1 MANRILDC
9 VSSPEDLK
17 VLSDDELQILALE
30 IREEIIKVTS
40 KTGGHVASSLGAV
53 EIILAVHSLINS
65 PHDKFIFDVG
75 HQAYAHKLVTGRLAE
90 FPTLRQFG
98 GISGFPRPKES
109 PHDVHPSGHASDSI
123 SIALGLAQARKLQGG
138 DEKVVA
144 LIGDASLSGGMAFE
158 ALNLIGQ
165 LQLPLVIIL
174 NDNEMSISK
183 NVGGLM
189 KHLGAIRTTTKYR
202 QARDNAQAQLENAGA
217 LANAMVSFGRN
228 VKESMK
234 QFVLPQ
240 SSMMFE
246 QLGILCTPP
255 VDGHDIGALKELLST
270 ALAADGPV
278 LIHAVTKKGS
288 GYKPA
293 EDDPER
299 FHGIG
304 AFDIATGESIKKPAT
319 APSYTSVFGKAL
331 VAEGNADERVVAIT
345 AAMRG
350 GTGLDAFAEA
360 IPDRFI
366 DVGIA
371 EENAVAMAAGLAIG
385 GNKPVVAVYS
395 TFLQRA
401 FDQIL
406 INVALPELDV
416 VFAIDRAGVVG
427 ADGSTHNGM
436 FDIAYMRMV
445 PHMRVIAPSNEAE
458 LVNALHTALSL
469 EGPVA
474 VRYPRGQAE
483 GVQVPETP
491 CELPYGKGDIRR
503 EGEDVCILAW
513 GDMVRESLGAAD
525 LLEEQ
530 GIDARVVDMRWVK
543 PLDHDAIKHAAAT
556 KLVVTV
562 EDGVIAGGA
571 GEGVMEVM
579 RGMGS
584 LTPALVLGVGDQ
596 FVTHGTQAQLLHSL
610 GLDAEG
616 IADSVLKRLAQD
628 SLSK

>member
-350 GTGLDAFAEA
+350 GTGLDTFAEA

>member
-53 EIILAVHSLINS
+53 EIILAVHSLISS

-138 DEKVVA
+138 DEKIVA

-189 KHLGAIRTTTKYR
+189 KHLGAIRTTAKYR

-278 LIHAVTKKGS
+278 LIHAVTKKGA

-304 AFDIATGESIKKPAT
+304 AFDIATGESVKKPA
-319 APSYTSVFGKAL
+319 AVPSYTSVFGRAL
-331 VAEGNADERVVAIT
+331 VAEGKADERVVALT

-503 EGEDVCILAW
+503 QGEDVCILAW
-513 GDMVRESLGAAD
+513 GDMVRESLGAAE
-525 LLEEQ
+525 LLQEQ

>member
-278 LIHAVTKKGS
+278 LIHAVTKKGA

-304 AFDIATGESIKKPAT
+304 AFDIATGESMKKPAA

-331 VAEGNADERVVAIT
+331 VAEGKADERVVAIT

-350 GTGLDAFAEA
+350 GTGLDTFAEA

-513 GDMVRESLGAAD
+513 GDMVCESLGAAE
-525 LLEEQ
+525 LLQEQ
-530 GIDARVVDMRWVK
+530 GINARVVDMRWVK

>member
-109 PHDVHPSGHASDSI
+109 PYDVHPSGHASDSI

-228 VKESMK
+228 VKESIK

-278 LIHAVTKKGS
+278 LIHAVTKKGA

-304 AFDIATGESIKKPAT
+304 AFDIATGESIKKPST

-331 VAEGNADERVVAIT
+331 VAEGKADERVVAIT

-491 CELPYGKGDIRR
+491 CNLPYGKGDIRR

-513 GDMVRESLGAAD
+513 GDMVRESLGAAE

>member
-278 LIHAVTKKGS
+278 LIHAVTKKGA

-304 AFDIATGESIKKPAT
+304 AFDIATGESIKKPAA
-319 APSYTSVFGKAL
+319 APTYTSVFGKAL
-331 VAEGNADERVVAIT
+331 VAEGKADERVVAIT

-385 GNKPVVAVYS
+385 GSKPVVAVYS

-458 LVNALHTALSL
+458 LANALHTALSL

-483 GVQVPETP
+483 GVRVPETP

-513 GDMVRESLGAAD
+513 GDMVRESLGAAE

>member
-217 LANAMVSFGRN
+217 LASAMVSFGRN

-278 LIHAVTKKGS
+278 LIHAVTKKGA

-304 AFDIATGESIKKPAT
+304 AFDIATGESIKKPAS

-331 VAEGNADERVVAIT
+331 VAEGKADERVVAIT

-513 GDMVRESLGAAD
+513 GDMVRESLGAAE

>member
-65 PHDKFIFDVG
+65 THDKFIFDVG
-75 HQAYAHKLVTGRLAE
+75 HQAYAHKLVTGRLVE

-278 LIHAVTKKGS
+278 LIHAVTKKGA

-304 AFDIATGESIKKPAT
+304 AFDIATGESIKKPST

-331 VAEGNADERVVAIT
+331 VAEGKADERVVAIT

-513 GDMVRESLGAAD
+513 GDMVRESLGAAE

>member
-278 LIHAVTKKGS
+278 LIHAVTKKGA

-304 AFDIATGESIKKPAT
+304 AFDIATGESIKKPAA

-331 VAEGNADERVVAIT
+331 VAEGKADERVVAIT

-445 PHMRVIAPSNEAE
+445 PHMRVIVPSNEAE
-458 LVNALHTALSL
+458 LVNALHTALLL

-513 GDMVRESLGAAD
+513 GDMVRESLGAAE

-543 PLDHDAIKHAAAT
+543 PLDHDAIKHAATT

>member
-109 PHDVHPSGHASDSI
+109 PYDVHPSGHASDSI

-278 LIHAVTKKGS
+278 LIHAVTKKGA

-304 AFDIATGESIKKPAT
+304 AFDIATGESIKKPST

-331 VAEGNADERVVAIT
+331 VAEGKADERVVAIT

-491 CELPYGKGDIRR
+491 CNLPYGKGDIRR

-513 GDMVRESLGAAD
+513 GDMVRESLGAAE

>member
-90 FPTLRQFG
+90 FPTLRRFG

-109 PHDVHPSGHASDSI
+109 PYDVHPSGHASDSI

-278 LIHAVTKKGS
+278 LIHAVTKKGA

-304 AFDIATGESIKKPAT
+304 AFDIATGESIKKPST

-331 VAEGNADERVVAIT
+331 VAEGKADERVVAIT

-491 CELPYGKGDIRR
+491 CNLPYGKGDIRR

-513 GDMVRESLGAAD
+513 GDMVRESLGAAE

>member
-278 LIHAVTKKGS
+278 LIHAVTKKGA

-304 AFDIATGESIKKPAT
+304 AFDIATGESIKKPST

-331 VAEGNADERVVAIT
+331 VAEGKADERVVAIT

-458 LVNALHTALSL
+458 LVNALHTALLL

-491 CELPYGKGDIRR
+491 CNLPYGKGDIRR

-513 GDMVRESLGAAD
+513 GDMVRESLGAAE

-628 SLSK
+628 SLYK